1 MRLKRAHTAE
11 VRAQA
16 SRDYKKEVNKQFQ
29 KNHLDLVKKIRG
41 LKSSDP
47 NPTGKL

>member
-16 SRDYKKEVNKQFQ
+16 SRDYKKEVNKQFR
-29 KNHLDLVKKIRG
+29 KYHSDFVKKIRG
-41 LKSSDP
+41 LKNSDP
-47 NPTGKL
+47 KTY